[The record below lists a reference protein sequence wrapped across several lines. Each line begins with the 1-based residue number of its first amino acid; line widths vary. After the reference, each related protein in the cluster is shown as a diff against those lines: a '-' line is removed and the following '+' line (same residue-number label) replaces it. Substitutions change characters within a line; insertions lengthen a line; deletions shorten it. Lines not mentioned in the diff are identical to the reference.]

1 MLCTAAF
8 DLVRLFSI
16 FKDEKSENDSILGT
30 LLFYKNKQK
39 INNLINAVEFY
50 WKVARAEPSH
60 I

>member
-1 MLCTAAF
+1 ML
-8 DLVRLFSI
+8 SI
-16 FKDEKSENDSILGT
+16 HKKSEKEGIMGT

-50 WKVARAEPSH
+50 WKLARAEYSH